1 MKNIYRDVLKQAW
14 DITKKNKILWFFG
27 LFAALLGNGGEYQ
40 ILIKV
45 ADQVGG
51 GANNLVKSALS
62 FSFGDVYRFLTY
74 NPLEFALVLTAV
86 FAILFLTGF
95 LIWLVIVSQGALIKG
110 ASAASGKKKFDF
122 REGIGAGMEK
132 FAPLLGINVLS
143 KVLIFSVLFGFGVPL
158 LFSMLRINGIA
169 GVLLYL
175 LFFIILIP
183 LAIIISFIAKFAAA
197 FVVLKDKDFF
207 SSIKNAFRLF
217 CDNWVVSLEMA
228 LILFLLNAAVGLLF
242 VFLIALIYMPLAT
255 MAFMYFV
262 SGFWIGSWFTII
274 LMAVLSFVLVGFA
287 GAILAC
293 FQWASWV
300 VLFKRLTS
308 RETVLSKIERAVV
321 GFPQWVKEH
330 I

>member
-1 MKNIYRDVLKQAW
+1 MKNIYRDVLRQAW
-14 DITKKNKILWFFG
+14 DIIKKNKILWFFG

-45 ADQVGG
+45 VDHVGG
-51 GANNLVKSALS
+51 ASNLAKSALG

-74 NPLEFALVLTAV
+74 NPFEFALVLTAV

-110 ASAASGKKKFDF
+110 ASAGSGKKKFDF

-143 KVLIFSVLFGFGVPL
+143 KVLIFSVLFGLGIPL
-158 LFSMLRINGIA
+158 MFSMLKINNIA
-169 GVLLYL
+169 GVVLYL
-175 LFFIILIP
+175 IFFIILIS

-207 SSIKNAFRLF
+207 SSVKDAFRLF

-228 LILFLLNAAVGLLF
+228 LILFLLNAAIGLLL

-255 MAFMYFV
+255 AAFMYFL
-262 SGFWIGSWFTII
+262 SGFWIGSWVMII
-274 LMAVLSFVLVGFA
+274 LMAALSFGLVGFI
-287 GAILAC
+287 GAILAS

-300 VLFKRLTS
+300 ILFKKLTS